1 MTYIESYV
9 SINSYKNI
17 GSDEELKLTK
27 EEESTFK
34 KTRADIEKEGASNE
48 SLEAFDKQ
56 KETYAKLL
64 MGTRISYAIVDS
76 FWKSICEDEFLE
88 ADLEDAKLAY
98 DNTAKFLF
106 DRGLIKNKAKDYEGL
121 NAMQVH
127 MKIMNL
133 YYSLGVD
140 GELGNYVISEDSIN
154 EFYGFINI
162 SQKTF
167 KKN

>member
-1 MTYIESYV
+1 M
-9 SINSYKNI
+9 
-17 GSDEELKLTK
+17 KLTK
-27 EEESTFK
+27 EEESAFK
-34 KTRADIEKEGASNE
+34 RTRDDIEKEGASSE

-64 MGTRISYAIVDS
+64 MGVKISYAIVDS
-76 FWKSICEDEFLE
+76 FWRSICEDKFLE
-88 ADLEDAKLAY
+88 EDLEDAKLAY
-98 DNTAKFLF
+98 SDTAKFLF
-106 DRGLIKNKAKDYEGL
+106 DIGFLKKRAKDYEGL

-127 MKIMNL
+127 KKIMNL

-154 EFYGFINI
+154 EFYGFIDI